1 MLARAQAVVVAV
13 EAVAEAVEAVAV
25 AEEAEAGRIACPY
38 AEICRKRLARLQLTT
53 GRRVL
58 EPVLVPA
65 QEAQHELET
74 ARVPSRC
81 ALVL

>member
-1 MLARAQAVVVAV
+1 M
-13 EAVAEAVEAVAV
+13 EAAAEAEAVEAVV
-25 AEEAEAGRIACPY
+25 GGAEEAEAGRIACPY
-38 AEICRKRLARLQLTT
+38 AEKCRKRLARLQLTT

-58 EPVLVPA
+58 EPA
-65 QEAQHELET
+65 QEAQHELAT

>member
-1 MLARAQAVVVAV
+1 MVVAV
-13 EAVAEAVEAVAV
+13 AVAEAVEAVAV
-25 AEEAEAGRIACPY
+25 AVVAEAGRIACPY

-58 EPVLVPA
+58 VQA

>member
-1 MLARAQAVVVAV
+1 MAVVVEA
-13 EAVAEAVEAVAV
+13 AVAVVAV
-25 AEEAEAGRIACPY
+25 AEEAEAERIACPY
-38 AEICRKRLARLQLTT
+38 AEKCRKRLARLQLTT

-58 EPVLVPA
+58 EPA
-65 QEAQHELET
+65 QEAQHELAK